1 MAESSS
7 HSTKPRSQDRRAR
20 SALNSKIRCRK
31 MLDSVA
37 VQAGFSINER
47 FEQCTKLEIY
57 CKYGK
62 FKVRN
67 QKTSS

>member
-31 MLDSVA
+31 ML
-37 VQAGFSINER
+37 GFRSSTSGISINER
-47 FEQCTKLEIY
+47 FEQCTKLEIT
-57 CKYGK
+57 
-62 FKVRN
+62 VN
-67 QKTSS
+67 TASSR